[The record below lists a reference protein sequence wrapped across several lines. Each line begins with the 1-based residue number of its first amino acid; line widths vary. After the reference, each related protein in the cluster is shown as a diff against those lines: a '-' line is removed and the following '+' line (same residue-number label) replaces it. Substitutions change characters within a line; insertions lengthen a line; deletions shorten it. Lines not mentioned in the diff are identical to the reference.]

1 MTAWFFS
8 THHPLERGKEEG
20 EGRGEEG
27 GKEVEISTEVRT
39 IPEPTDASDF
49 LDVSEHDF
57 VRSVKEQQNKCL
69 EQRHLQL
76 LLTLWNGMR
85 AIRHWRSLQP
95 YYRKTHKTVLS
106 TIHTT
111 GRPGLLQLHMTVC
124 YSYMGESCF

>member
-1 MTAWFFS
+1 MRTLPPVPCFPRAS
-8 THHPLERGKEEG
+8 DCMVLLNSPSSGDRERGEEEG
-20 EGRGEEG
+20 GRGEGGG
-27 GKEVEISTEVRT
+27 GKEVKISTEGRA

-85 AIRHWRSLQP
+85 AIRHWRSL
-95 YYRKTHKTVLS
+95 
-106 TIHTT
+106 
-111 GRPGLLQLHMTVC
+111 
-124 YSYMGESCF
+124 